1 MSRMSAWIAAAAI
14 YREPRVLAVMFLG
27 FASGLPLLLT
37 ASTLAIR
44 LTESGV
50 DLTTIG
56 LFAMVGVP
64 YSLKFLWAPL
74 IDRLP
79 LPVLRSE
86 EHTSELQSL
95 MRISYAVFCLKKK
108 KNTNMQYHIHATT
121 HT

>member
-27 FASGLPLLLT
+27 FASGLPLLPT
-37 ASTLAIR
+37 ASTPPIR

-64 YSLKFLWAPL
+64 SRPKFLWRHL
-74 IDRLP
+74 IARP
-79 LPVLRSE
+79 PQPARS
-86 EHTSELQSL
+86 HTSAPRRGCPPVPQSG
-95 MRISYAVFCLKKK
+95 RPP
-108 KNTNMQYHIHATT
+108 
-121 HT
+121 

>member
-27 FASGLPLLLT
+27 FANGLPLLLT

-79 LPVLRSE
+79 LPVLSSTFEIGRAACRDRVCREGEIPEGAES
-86 EHTSELQSL
+86 
-95 MRISYAVFCLKKK
+95 LKK
-108 KNTNMQYHIHATT
+108 
-121 HT
+121 